1 MQWAP
6 VEHADE
12 MEKLI
17 PWTLNAVARTALTV
31 DPMDLVT
38 RNGPTLFFHL
48 PPPLTASTV
57 STMSGMDVPP
67 CPRMAHTRGF
77 SW

>member
-17 PWTLNAVARTALTV
+17 PWTLNAVTNTALTV

-38 RNGPTLFFHL
+38 WSSTNS
-48 PPPLTASTV
+48 PPP
-57 STMSGMDVPP
+57 
-67 CPRMAHTRGF
+67 
-77 SW
+77 